1 MNYFQ
6 QLAALARK
14 YLYGVQSRGS
24 APGSGTITR
33 RVQGPTQPNDP
44 NVARMN
50 NLFMSGDRARKN
62 IQARMEAFNRKRDAQ
77 ASDVNVPVVSKS
89 FTRTQ

>member
-6 QLAALARK
+6 RLAELARK
-14 YLYGVQSRGS
+14 YLYGAQQRGS

-44 NVARMN
+44 NVARIN
-50 NLFMSGDRARKN
+50 NLFISGDRARGDM
-62 IQARMEAFNRKRDAQ
+62 QAKMEAFNRKMDAQ
-77 ASDVNVPVVSKS
+77 ASDVNVPIVSKP
-89 FTRTQ
+89 FRKN